1 MSLFFFGFFSSP
13 SNFNMGAHTTGF
25 YLKSVIL
32 THTYTK
38 AATVLPDEERLIRAE
53 LGHNYSL
60 ADSWRTGK
68 PKEIIRELSGTENTL
83 MSVLRGL
90 SEATAMLL
98 LLSIFCWETERERCE
113 RWEGVDVKTN
123 KDDAPFGPSMMQQ
136 REQDGYSCYEFV

>member
-1 MSLFFFGFFSSP
+1 MSLFFFGFSSL
-13 SNFNMGAHTTGF
+13 SNFKMNTHTSGF
-25 YLKSVIL
+25 NLKSVIP

-38 AATVLPDEERLIRAE
+38 AATVCPDEKRLIRAE
-53 LGHNYSL
+53 LGHNYLL

-98 LLSIFCWETERERCE
+98 FLSIFRWETERERCE
-113 RWEGVDVKTN
+113 RWERVDVKTN